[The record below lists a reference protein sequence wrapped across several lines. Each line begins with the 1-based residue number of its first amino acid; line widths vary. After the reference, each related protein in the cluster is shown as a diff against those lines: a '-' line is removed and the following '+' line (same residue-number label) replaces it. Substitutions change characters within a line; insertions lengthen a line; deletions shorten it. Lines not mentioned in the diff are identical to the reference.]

1 MTISKISRIK
11 KLKQELKRT
20 LQLDLEDYG
29 LTEESSGEYKRE
41 YIGVQLNSAFQPIY
55 NSAAGE
61 LLGHEAI
68 LKPFLGKELI
78 STPEFAF
85 SYAEKAGKLVQFD
98 RVSRALH
105 VLNFRQIYDENGLL
119 FLSVHPQL
127 LISVNEHG
135 KIFERILHAHSVP
148 TNRVVIQIEEG
159 LVEQDKQLAEAIE
172 NYRERGYLIAIDN
185 FGNKKSHID
194 RLWQFSPNFV
204 KLDPTIIKKA
214 EENDQLK
221 NILPGLIKMI
231 RDIGGE
237 AIVTGI
243 EKQKQLEIA
252 IETGATLLQ
261 GPFLGEAVSA
271 KELQPSNIFSRPKLA
286 AA

>member
-29 LTEESSGEYKRE
+29 LTEESSGEYKSE

-119 FLSVHPQL
+119 FLSVH
-127 LISVNEHG
+127 
-135 KIFERILHAHSVP
+135 HSVP

-271 KELQPSNIFSRPKLA
+271 KELQPSKVFSRPKLA
-286 AA
+286 VA

>member
-29 LTEESSGEYKRE
+29 LTEESSGEYKSE

>member
-29 LTEESSGEYKRE
+29 LTEESSGEYKSE

-237 AIVTGI
+237 GIVTGI
-243 EKQKQLEIA
+243 ENQKQLEIA

>member
-29 LTEESSGEYKRE
+29 LTEASSGEYKSE

-243 EKQKQLEIA
+243 ENQKQLEIA

>member
-29 LTEESSGEYKRE
+29 LTEESSGEYKSE

-237 AIVTGI
+237 AIITGI
-243 EKQKQLEIA
+243 ENQKQLEIA

>member
-29 LTEESSGEYKRE
+29 LTEESSGEYKSE

-271 KELQPSNIFSRPKLA
+271 KELQPSNIFSRPKLVA
-286 AA
+286 A

>member
-29 LTEESSGEYKRE
+29 LTEESSGEYKSE

-252 IETGATLLQ
+252 I
-261 GPFLGEAVSA
+261 
-271 KELQPSNIFSRPKLA
+271 
-286 AA
+286 

>member
-29 LTEESSGEYKRE
+29 LTEESSGEYKSE

-243 EKQKQLEIA
+243 ENQKQLEIA

-271 KELQPSNIFSRPKLA
+271 KELQPSNIFSRPKLVA
-286 AA
+286 A

>member
-29 LTEESSGEYKRE
+29 LTEESSGEYKSE

-243 EKQKQLEIA
+243 ENQKQLEIA

>member
-29 LTEESSGEYKRE
+29 LTEESSGEYKSE

-148 TNRVVIQIEEG
+148 TTRVVIQIEEG

-237 AIVTGI
+237 GIVTGI
-243 EKQKQLEIA
+243 ENQKQLEIA

>member
-1 MTISKISRIK
+1 MAINHLSRLK
-11 KLKQELKRT
+11 KLKQELKRA

-29 LTEESSGEYKRE
+29 LTEESSGEYKSE

-55 NSAAGE
+55 DSAAGE

-68 LKPFLGKELI
+68 LKPFLGKDLI

-105 VLNFRQIYDENGLL
+105 VLNFRQIYEEKGLL
-119 FLSVHPQL
+119 FLSVHPSL

-135 KIFERILHAHSVP
+135 KVFERILHAHSVP

-159 LVEQDKQLAEAIE
+159 LVEQDKQLAEAID

-204 KLDPTIIKKA
+204 KLDPAIIKKA
-214 EENDQLK
+214 EINRQLK
-221 NILPGLIKMI
+221 KILPGLIKMI

-243 EKQKQLEIA
+243 ENQHQLDVA
-252 IETGATLLQ
+252 IETGATILQ

-271 KELQPSNIFSRPKLA
+271 KELQPSKVFSRPKLA
-286 AA
+286 VA

>member
-29 LTEESSGEYKRE
+29 LTEESSGEYKSE

-243 EKQKQLEIA
+243 EKQKQLDIA
-252 IETGATLLQ
+252 IETGATLLP